1 MDFTCLAFL
10 HPRISFW
17 ETRDLLPLTTKKKSC
32 ETQNINHR
40 MYTHSYLCMFYVH
53 TGLENREKD
62 PQLVKCRFTYYLDF
76 YWTFTYLLFCIFT
89 PFLFTILGK
98 PDKKKTTHTCTHIFE
113 YIVWKNDGPVGK
125 VYLVKKWKLRG
136 EKKVSISG

>member
-10 HPRISFW
+10 HPRISFL

-40 MYTHSYLCMFYVH
+40 MYTHSYLYMFYVH
-53 TGLENREKD
+53 TGLENRERD
-62 PQLVKCRFTYYLDF
+62 PNLVRCRFTYYVFGFLLNI
-76 YWTFTYLLFCIFT
+76 YIPTFFIFT

-98 PDKKKTTHTCTHIFE
+98 PDKKPLVYTHF
-113 YIVWKNDGPVGK
+113 
-125 VYLVKKWKLRG
+125 
-136 EKKVSISG
+136 

>member
-62 PQLVKCRFTYYLDF
+62 PQLVKCRFTYYFDF

-98 PDKKKTTHTCTHIFE
+98 PDKKTSYVHTFLSS
-113 YIVWKNDGPVGK
+113 VKNDSLVGK
-125 VYLVKKWKLRG
+125 VYLVQKWKLRG